1 MGARRSSI
9 GVVVVASIVGT
20 AAYAQ
25 SQPAKNGRTVNG
37 ASYSSR
43 LTARSTTAGAA
54 QDEAPLAIRLT
65 SRYAM
70 SPAAVR
76 SVVRVAPHADN
87 RTLRIVIDSDNYY
100 RSSDVQL
107 DGDRAAQSHFFTWA
121 DLPPG
126 AYSVVATVLGPAG
139 PRAAKMLPFDVV
151 EPSVGLMR

>member
-1 MGARRSSI
+1 MGARKSSI
-9 GVVVVASIVGT
+9 GVVVVASIIGT

-25 SQPAKNGRTVNG
+25 TQPAKNGRALND

-43 LTARSTTAGAA
+43 LTARPATAGPE
-54 QDEAPLAIRLT
+54 QDEAPVEIRL
-65 SRYAM
+65 M

-87 RTLRIVIDSDNYY
+87 RTLRIVMDSANYY

-126 AYSVVATVLGPAG
+126 SYSVVVTVLGPNG

-151 EPSVGLMR
+151 EPSVGLVR